1 MLQQILASLDGLTDL
16 EQKEVLRVLM
26 SKEDRLEKLM
36 MNTTMLTKDLGTI
49 LVGEDAV
56 KEGIIRE
63 VGGMKE
69 ALQKLHAL
77 IGNKN
82 KEK

>member
-1 MLQQILASLDGLTDL
+1 M
-16 EQKEVLRVLM
+16 
-26 SKEDRLEKLM
+26 M

-49 LVGEDAV
+49 LVGEEAV

-69 ALQKLHAL
+69 ALRKLHGMIAEIYPKL
-77 IGNKN
+77 
-82 KEK
+82 